1 MLPDELIEVP
11 EYLKGELTGANV
23 MPMCDFCTEIACET
37 DGMACGE
44 TCSQGCHGQCTVV
57 QCGQCSGAWVDAR
70 YANHPAKIPVSPVSH
85 PASRQRKTLPAM
97 VPSRWAKLPAILLK

>member
-1 MLPDELIEVP
+1 MRQMEWPEVR
-11 EYLKGELTGANV
+11 LAAKDATGNV
-23 MPMCDFCTEIACET
+23 LWYSADSVA
-37 DGMACGE
+37 A
-44 TCSQGCHGQCTVV
+44 
-57 QCGQCSGAWVDAR
+57 AWVDAR